1 MASAKK
7 QKEKGPS
14 NRGLPEDTVH
24 KTLMSAAEGRG
35 PESRSTN
42 APGAGGSRSPAPVV
56 AAVPLDSALV
66 EMIAARVTASV
77 TARVTAQL
85 REAASSGSREGGSAQ
100 PEGATPRREESRT
113 GDPPAEQHI
122 RETGGKQ
129 QKKTKKI

>member
-24 KTLMSAAEGRG
+24 KILMSAAEGRG

-42 APGAGGSRSPAPVV
+42 SPGAGGSRSPAPVV

-66 EMIAARVTASV
+66 EMIAARVTAS
-77 TARVTAQL
+77 VTAQL

-122 RETGGKQ
+122 
-129 QKKTKKI
+129 